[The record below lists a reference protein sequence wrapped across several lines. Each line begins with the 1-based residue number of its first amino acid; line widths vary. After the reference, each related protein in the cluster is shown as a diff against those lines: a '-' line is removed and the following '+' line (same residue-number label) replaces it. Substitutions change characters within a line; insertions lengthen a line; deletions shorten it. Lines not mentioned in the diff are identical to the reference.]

1 MILSWDCS
9 VEQTRAKMRSEE
21 SEYRESTWT
30 RPSRYYFSTRLFSI
44 YDDKKKKKKKGK
56 KKEKRKKHFYVNIAL
71 SENRPGVIDLALE
84 SQPRPSEK
92 IQFETR
98 KILNLI
104 ARPFTLR
111 LWSFYLF
118 FFFLFFSYPWWI
130 INWQLINLKGNRSRP
145 LILILE
151 TTPRRHGSS
160 RPLFLFSNFY
170 VFNR

>member
-44 YDDKKKKKKKGK
+44 YDDKKKEKKKGK

-111 LWSFYLF
+111 LWSSYLF
-118 FFFLFFSYPWWI
+118 FFFLFFSYPRWI
-130 INWQLINLKGNRSRP
+130 INWQLINLNKGKQIQAADSDFGNHAATTWLLP
-145 LILILE
+145 PPFFILQ
-151 TTPRRHGSS
+151 
-160 RPLFLFSNFY
+160 FLR
-170 VFNR
+170 V